1 MTFPDTHKKKTEHCK
16 WKPTRKS
23 LNIGRLKRSCNNTL
37 TRNSKDELHHI
48 LHPFKPYLNNLLALA
63 PVKPSPSELLEQNQA
78 RQTENC
84 SPEREMCSA
93 QQGVQLP
100 NKNS

>member
-1 MTFPDTHKKKTEHCK
+1 VETHKKIPEYIYAN
-16 WKPTRKS
+16 TR
-23 LNIGRLKRSCNNTL
+23 GAACDTL

-48 LHPFKPYLNNLLALA
+48 LHVFKPFNNLLAPA

-84 SPEREMCSA
+84 SPEQEMRSA